1 MRVDIMISSVESE
14 TATINTK
21 NDNNNNNNNESNESK
36 EIRKLEG
43 KLKKQIRQMSLKY
56 KMIEDGD
63 HIMCCGK

>member
-1 MRVDIMISSVESE
+1 MRVDMISSVESE
-14 TATINTK
+14 TATISTK
-21 NDNNNNNNNESNESK
+21 NDNNNNNNESNESK